1 MNSEVKAKWLS
12 ALRSGKYS
20 QTREVLRDCKGYCCL
35 GVLTD
40 LYLQERS
47 EDWEQ
52 DVIEGVTYYHFDYD
66 AENIS
71 SFVIEWA
78 GLDSCD
84 PDVVYNEDL
93 STLTT
98 LNDEERLD
106 FNQIADV
113 IEEQL

>member
-1 MNSEVKAKWLS
+1 MNPEVKAKWIA
-12 ALRSGKYS
+12 ALRSEKYP
-20 QTREVLRDCKGYCCL
+20 QTTEILRNCQGYCCL

-40 LYLQERS
+40 LYLQEKGEEWGQQVR
-47 EDWEQ
+47 
-52 DVIEGVTYYHFDYD
+52 EGDTYYHFNYD

-71 SFVIEWA
+71 SFVINWA
-78 GLDSCD
+78 GLNSYD

-93 STLTT
+93 STLIT
-98 LNDEERLD
+98 LNDKERLN

>member
-1 MNSEVKAKWLS
+1 MNSEVKNKWIA
-12 ALRSGKYS
+12 ALRSGNYS
-20 QTREVLRDCKGYCCL
+20 QTRQVLRDCQGYCCL

-40 LYLQERS
+40 LYLQEKGEKWEEEMIG
-47 EDWEQ
+47 EDS
-52 DVIEGVTYYHFDYD
+52 YYYFDCTE
-66 AENIS
+66 ENITAP
-71 SFVIEWA
+71 VIKWA